1 MNKVSFLQDEDVKKF
16 ILWSRDF
23 LRKDL
28 KVNLNITSKGT
39 HNAGPINVQLK
50 GLDEVTKNY
59 MWRSTWKISDDQ
71 VQTSDNWETTS
82 AYLSSLGK
90 NLRMATRERDN
101 GFAFKICK
109 KIIEWGGDRNPNVG
123 ATEFLRLKYED
134 KTLVSYLSTV
144 QLKLNLDTADYSAL
158 EGIGE
163 MNAMLTKVHAIGSS
177 DGLPIY
183 DSRVAGAI
191 ACIIELYFIKNDP
204 KRACLP
210 RTLIFQS
217 TASAERRQVIGLCPT
232 KRIPGSINRGVTSAK
247 KIERATDWS
256 SAKIRLGWLMEAI
269 LEKEDS
275 SQNSIFS
282 AEIIHAGKAMHAFEA
297 ALFMIGFDVSCLRP
311 NIT

>member
-1 MNKVSFLQDEDVKKF
+1 MNKVSFLQDEDVQKF

-50 GLDEVTKNY
+50 GLDEVTKHY
-59 MWRSTWKISDDQ
+59 MWRSTWISSDGIR
-71 VQTSDNWETTS
+71 QTSDNWETTS

-90 NLRMATRERDN
+90 NLRMAIRQGDN
-101 GFAFKICK
+101 EFAFKVCK

-191 ACIIELYFIKNDP
+191 ACLIELYFIKNDP
-204 KRACLP
+204 GRACLP
-210 RTLIFQS
+210 STLTFKS
-217 TASAERRQVIGLCPT
+217 TDSAERRQVTGLVST
-232 KRIPGSINRGVTSAK
+232 QRIPGIITRSVSESGK
-247 KIERATDWS
+247 KQRAIDWS
-256 SAKIRLGWLMEAI
+256 AAKIRLGWLMSSI
-269 LEKEDS
+269 LENEES
-275 SQNSIFS
+275 SKDPIFS
-282 AEIIHAGKAMHAFEA
+282 KEIIQNGKSMHAFEA

-311 NIT
+311 NVE